1 MSTTSVP
8 RNTKELNNLCDDIKK
23 TAGLQDKT
31 LSPNDF
37 DVMQQDINKKIPH
50 SSINAKTLKRLFGYD
65 KTDDNSSIRLY
76 TLDILAKYIGFENW
90 SAYVEHLKLLSGK
103 NSGDFNGGQINA
115 SDLTIGDSVQITWN
129 PNRRS
134 VLKYLGNLRFEIV
147 ETDNSKWQVGDTFY
161 CKHFILGKPLYV
173 DNLTDKNGILK
184 SKMYV
189 VGEQGGISVEN
200 AVGV

>member
-23 TAGLQDKT
+23 TADLQDKT

-90 SAYVEHLKLLSGK
+90 SAYTEHLKLLSGK
-103 NSGDFNGGQINA
+103 NSGDFNGGQINV

-173 DNLTDKNGILK
+173 DNLTDKNGTVK